1 MSRSLRRF
9 LTGGAVVALAIGGL
23 GIWSRTQS
31 QAELAQWT
39 AEQAI
44 PTVEVIHPQA
54 GAKTQDVVLPGDVEA
69 YFDAP
74 IYARVSGYLKTWYR
88 DIGAHV
94 KAGELLA
101 EIDTPDLDQQLSQ
114 AKADL
119 AAAKANL
126 ALAEITA
133 KRWQSLLVSDAVS
146 RQEVDEKVGDAEAK
160 KAIVAAA
167 DANVSRLEALEA
179 FKRIVAPFD
188 GVVTARKTDVGALI
202 NAGSGTGPELF
213 SVSDVHKMRTYVRVP
228 QALSADLHAG
238 LKAEM
243 FMPQFPNRPFPAT
256 VVTTS
261 EAINQASRTLLVE
274 LDTDNPKG
282 ELNPGTYAE
291 VHFQLKGNADVVRV
305 PASALLFRAQGL
317 QVATVG
323 AENKVVLKSIVIAR
337 DLGNEVEVN
346 GGLTAADQV
355 INSPPDSIEQGDT
368 VRVAD
373 AVLAERGA
381 KTSPSGAGQ

>member
-1 MSRSLRRF
+1 MSRALRRF

-39 AEQAI
+39 AEEAI
-44 PTVEVIHPQA
+44 PTVEVIHPKA

-114 AKADL
+114 AQADL

-133 KRWQSLLVSDAVS
+133 KRWQTLLVSDAVS

-167 DANVSRLEALEA
+167 AANVSRLKALEA

-213 SVSDVHKMRTYVRVP
+213 SVADVHKMRTYVRVP
-228 QALSADLHAG
+228 QALSAGLHAG
-238 LKAEM
+238 LKAQM
-243 FMPQFPNRPFPAT
+243 YLPQFPNRPFPAA

-261 EAINQASRTLLVE
+261 EAINQKSRTLLVE

-282 ELNPGTYAE
+282 ELTPGTYAE
-291 VHFQLKGNADVVRV
+291 VHFEMTGNPNVVRV

-323 AENKVVLKSIVIAR
+323 PKDKVVLKSITLAR
-337 DLGNEVEVN
+337 DLGNEVEVD
-346 GGLTAADQV
+346 GGLTSADKV
-355 INSPPDSIEQGDT
+355 INSPPDSIEQGDK
-368 VRVAD
+368 VRIAEAVVAEGNTKTP
-373 AVLAERGA
+373 AAGA
-381 KTSPSGAGQ
+381 AQ